1 MHDAIQKVIAT
12 EAEAKQRVQT
22 AKAEAERISLAAQ
35 KRAREM
41 TENARQETQRD
52 AQEILSSALKQAEND
67 KQVRLV
73 AVSVEIEKQV
83 FLDDATRQRAAAAV
97 VHCVCS

>member
-1 MHDAIQKVIAT
+1 
-12 EAEAKQRVQT
+12 
-22 AKAEAERISLAAQ
+22 
-35 KRAREM
+35 
-41 TENARQETQRD
+41 
-52 AQEILSSALKQAEND
+52 LKQAEND